1 MNEFF
6 NSSENDFINS
16 FDKYEDENENEFFK
30 SLSLEEFGDLE
41 GGEEENMDYDTIGG
55 SLY

>member
-6 NSSENDFINS
+6 DSSENDFINS
-16 FDKYEDENENEFFK
+16 FDKYEDENENEFYK
-30 SLSLEEFGDLE
+30 EISLNEFEDI
-41 GGEEENMDYDTIGG
+41 EEEMNYDTIGG